1 MRHPIVK
8 GIGFSLVAVI
18 FVGLAASVV
27 AAMLRGKAVLWNN
40 YYGLPVGTYSTAAV
54 LFVATAVGVVW
65 LVQRGRRFL
74 GHRAPKR

>member
-8 GIGFSLVAVI
+8 AIGFSLLALVFI
-18 FVGLAASVV
+18 GLGASVV

-54 LFVATAVGVVW
+54 LIVVIAAGMIW
-65 LVQRGRRFL
+65 LVQRGRRLFES
-74 GHRAPKR
+74 RISKR

>member
-1 MRHPIVK
+1 MHPILK
-8 GIGFSLVAVI
+8 GIGFSLLSLVL
-18 FVGLAASVV
+18 VGLGTSVV

-54 LFVATAVGVVW
+54 LVVAIGAGVIW

-74 GHRAPKR
+74 GSRNPKR